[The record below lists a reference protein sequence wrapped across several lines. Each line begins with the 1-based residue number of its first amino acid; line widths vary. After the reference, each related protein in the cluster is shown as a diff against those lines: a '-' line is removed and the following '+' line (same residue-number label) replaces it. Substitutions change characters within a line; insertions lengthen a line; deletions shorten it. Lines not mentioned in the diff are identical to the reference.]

1 MALSSINNTTKDYV
15 VRSSVQQN
23 PGANG
28 TADVSRE
35 VLYSIF
41 LRLTSA
47 KDMRACSLTCKQWRA
62 IIIHP
67 QYDALFKRIALEKVL
82 GKRVWEE
89 NVVEDV
95 GEEPRYRIGGHPIP
109 WRDVCKLQ
117 RKPSPFRVLEGT
129 MIEVDFLVPKTMD
142 GIPTTMNRVIEVFA
156 KAKKPIGCRNINPA
170 ILKKYGDIPI
180 EESYLARITF
190 TVDEDTRHQKPADR
204 VNTIEKKGQ
213 GLYRLPQEVEHM
225 IYSFLAHQVG
235 APYGYGEDRLTYTQC
250 VETIEDNNGTE
261 TPVMSGGLEEPAPGA
276 PGGLSVDGDD
286 FVIESCGAGGLRK
299 F

>member
-89 NVVEDV
+89 HVVEDV

-156 KAKKPIGCRNINPA
+156 KAKKPIGCRTINPV
-170 ILKKYGDIPI
+170 ILEKYGDIPL
-180 EESYLARITF
+180 EESYFARITF
-190 TVDEDTRHQKPADR
+190 TVDEDTRVQEPADR

-235 APYGYGEDRLTYTQC
+235 APYGYGLDRVTYTQC
-250 VETIEDNNGTE
+250 VETIEENDGTE
-261 TPVMSGGLEEPAPGA
+261 YPVMSGGLEEPAPGA